1 MRSQATYVLV
11 SAVCSRSSAS
21 LGFAVS
27 DRAVRSSTGWRAF
40 TYDENDGYG
49 KVCGLAVAVAG
60 AAALAVAG
68 ARAVAAFEALVQTG
82 VVMAQRYE
90 RGGARR
96 IGRRSRSRVRLRL

>member
-49 KVCGLAVAVAG
+49 KVCVI
-60 AAALAVAG
+60 
-68 ARAVAAFEALVQTG
+68 AVAAFEALVQTG
-82 VVMAQRYE
+82 AVMTQRYE
-90 RGGARR
+90 RRGAPR
-96 IGRRSRSRVRLRL
+96 IGRRSRSGVRLRL

>member
-1 MRSQATYVLV
+1 M

-49 KVCGLAVAVAG
+49 KVCVP
-60 AAALAVAG
+60 AAAEAG

-90 RGGARR
+90 RERARR
-96 IGRRSRSRVRLRL
+96 IGRRSRRRVRLRL